1 MNNTILSS
9 ISLGLKTIGS
19 YRLILILIP
28 MFLII
33 SSSGYHTIISG
44 IQNKEMSPIKEA
56 SAKLHQAEDDDDVVH
71 VTWTGIFYKRISS
84 SYDPSSP
91 TRTLDGRD
99 NVGGLFSPRSGDV
112 TISGNTLH
120 AAYGSG
126 SAITHIKSEDDGA
139 TFGKITSLCT
149 LCTVP
154 GDASDPS
161 VAASG
166 EHVYVVWAQDRHQ
179 IGDDIFFDEIGY
191 ARSIDGGDSFAD
203 STVLDTASGQDELIL
218 GPSIAAS
225 SDSIHIVW
233 WKGSQESGIGNILYK
248 KSIDGGDTFGNTI
261 VLGTGP
267 MFGGQD
273 IAVGRMGAIVHVVWS
288 STNPDGTTD
297 IYHRRSIDGGISFGG
312 IMNVSNNPEAS
323 FSPAISGAGNYVHV
337 VWTNQ
342 VGASTAPLFDIYYT
356 RSTNNGIAFGD
367 TMNLSNNPG
376 ESLSPAIAV
385 SGDNIYVVW
394 SNLLLGPV
402 HREGDDLVTH
412 ILYVRSTNRGASFD
426 PTLSN
431 LSNDIDIAFPPSPTG
446 LILPSIAAH

>member
-1 MNNTILSS
+1 LNQL
-9 ISLGLKTIGS
+9 LPEWHC
-19 YRLILILIP
+19 IP
-28 MFLII
+28 
-33 SSSGYHTIISG
+33 
-44 IQNKEMSPIKEA
+44 N
-56 SAKLHQAEDDDDVVH
+56 
-71 VTWTGIFYKRISS
+71 
-84 SYDPSSP
+84 
-91 TRTLDGRD
+91 
-99 NVGGLFSPRSGDV
+99 
-112 TISGNTLH
+112 
-120 AAYGSG
+120 
-126 SAITHIKSEDDGA
+126 
-139 TFGKITSLCT
+139 LCT
-149 LCTVP
+149 LCTIP
-154 GDASDPS
+154 GDASYPS
-161 VAASG
+161 VAATG
-166 EHVYVVWAQDRHQ
+166 ERVYVVWAQDRHQ

-191 ARSIDGGDSFAD
+191 ARSIDGGDNFGD
-203 STVLDTASGQDELIL
+203 STILDTASSQDEMIL

-225 SDSIHIVW
+225 GDSIHIVW

-273 IAVGRMGAIVHVVWS
+273 IAVGRMGGIIHVIWS
-288 STNPDGTTD
+288 GTSPDGTTD
-297 IYHRRSIDGGISFGG
+297 IYHRRSIDGGNSFGG
-312 IMNVSNNPEAS
+312 PMNISNNPEAS
-323 FSPAISGAGNYVHV
+323 FTPAIAGAGNYVHV

-394 SNLLLGPV
+394 SNLVLGPV

-412 ILYVRSTNRGASFD
+412 ILYVRSNDRGDSFD

-431 LSNDIDIAFPPSPTG
+431 LSNDIDMEFPPSPTG
-446 LILPSIAAH
+446 LISPSIAAH